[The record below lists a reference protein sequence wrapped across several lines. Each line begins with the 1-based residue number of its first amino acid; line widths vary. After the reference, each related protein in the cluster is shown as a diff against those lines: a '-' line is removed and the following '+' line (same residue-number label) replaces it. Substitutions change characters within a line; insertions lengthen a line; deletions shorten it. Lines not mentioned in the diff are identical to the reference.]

1 MKMATSISILVRLLF
16 IAVLFLSH
24 VPFQLVNASAGV
36 FDSLYDF
43 ESESSYI
50 KEEDEDLGRSESEPE
65 KANEVSRST
74 QYRIDLIAN
83 PPRGGT
89 AINLATNSTVIW
101 SEAGM
106 GFGNVTAVPN
116 TGYHFVE
123 WEVVSGPVSLLS
135 PTNLFPGLIMGAGNS
150 VVQAMFAPLQGGDII
165 VKHEDTK
172 GNKLVEDEILT
183 GLFDEE
189 YLTEPLTK
197 DGWNVS
203 RIPDNASGTFTQ
215 EEQVVR
221 YLYEMYEPQQNLW
234 GTVPWSYDDETESII
249 LYGGIAGSV
258 TEAPWRMYNSVKQ
271 ITIEK
276 PVSLPENSSSL
287 FHSLNDLETIEH
299 AENLDVSNVAS
310 MYNMFGGARSIKHLD
325 VSRWDTSNVRDM
337 GFMFNQMYS
346 LKELDVSNWD
356 TSQVTNMRSMFQNAN
371 SLTTLDVSRWNTSQ
385 IRDMGFMFNQMH
397 SLKELDVSNWDTSQ
411 VTNMRSMFQN
421 ANSLTTLDI
430 SRWNTSQIRDMGFMF
445 NQMHSLKELDVS
457 NWDTSQ
463 VTNMGM
469 MFNNVN
475 SLTTLDVS
483 EWATSNVRD
492 MGFMFNQMHSLK
504 ELDVGNWDT
513 SQVTN
518 MRTMF
523 QNANSLTTLDVSSW
537 DTSQITDMGFMFN
550 QTRSLKELDM
560 SNWDTS
566 QVTNMQ
572 SMFGNTNA
580 LNRITLG
587 EQSIFSAAA
596 KLTSNPKY

>member
-197 DGWNVS
+197 EGWNVS

-249 LYGGIAGSV
+249 LYGADRHSA
-258 TEAPWRMYNSVKQ
+258 TE
-271 ITIEK
+271 
-276 PVSLPENSSSL
+276 
-287 FHSLNDLETIEH
+287 
-299 AENLDVSNVAS
+299 
-310 MYNMFGGARSIKHLD
+310 
-325 VSRWDTSNVRDM
+325 
-337 GFMFNQMYS
+337 
-346 LKELDVSNWD
+346 
-356 TSQVTNMRSMFQNAN
+356 
-371 SLTTLDVSRWNTSQ
+371 
-385 IRDMGFMFNQMH
+385 
-397 SLKELDVSNWDTSQ
+397 
-411 VTNMRSMFQN
+411 
-421 ANSLTTLDI
+421 
-430 SRWNTSQIRDMGFMF
+430 
-445 NQMHSLKELDVS
+445 
-457 NWDTSQ
+457 
-463 VTNMGM
+463 
-469 MFNNVN
+469 
-475 SLTTLDVS
+475 
-483 EWATSNVRD
+483 
-492 MGFMFNQMHSLK
+492 
-504 ELDVGNWDT
+504 
-513 SQVTN
+513 
-518 MRTMF
+518 
-523 QNANSLTTLDVSSW
+523 
-537 DTSQITDMGFMFN
+537 
-550 QTRSLKELDM
+550 
-560 SNWDTS
+560 
-566 QVTNMQ
+566 
-572 SMFGNTNA
+572 
-580 LNRITLG
+580 
-587 EQSIFSAAA
+587 
-596 KLTSNPKY
+596 